1 MINDTPL
8 TTGVNTLNAHDI
20 AFYCCGNI
28 FSELKLLA
36 QQQRPTDNP
45 FKNKEYCLHKW
56 KRGDSAP
63 PICLNKVPIEYIKTY
78 RFLCMVFYAL
88 NLKWKSCRKYIQ
100 DWTLLKINILKAITA
115 KQWGADCIIF
125 SRLYKSPIHSR
136 LD

>member
-45 FKNKEYCLHKW
+45 FKTKSIVFTNEKEEIQL
-56 KRGDSAP
+56 
-63 PICLNKVPIEYIKTY
+63 L
-78 RFLCMVFYAL
+78 LYA
-88 NLKWKSCRKYIQ
+88 
-100 DWTLLKINILKAITA
+100 
-115 KQWGADCIIF
+115 
-125 SRLYKSPIHSR
+125 
-136 LD
+136 